1 MIPVHLHIRS
11 AIQSKNEWDDAIEQ
25 NEVGEFEDRDGQWVL
40 RYWENKGTAEEVR
53 TVVKAGENEVT
64 VIRQG
69 AIAYRQTYR
78 PGHETGSLIHTPAG
92 ESEMRV
98 RTLDYRRDRREN
110 GGVIFFSF
118 RLHMG
123 EEEMGQYQ
131 LQIEWTEGTE
141 RP

>member
-1 MIPVHLHIRS
+1 VIPVLLHIRS
-11 AIQSKNEWDDAIEQ
+11 TIQSDEEWDEAIEQ
-25 NEVGEFEDRDGQWVL
+25 NQVGEFEERDGQWVL
-40 RYWENKGTAEEVR
+40 RYWENKGTADEVR

-64 VIRQG
+64 VIRHG

-78 PGHETGSLIHTPAG
+78 PGQETGSVIHTLAG

-98 RTLDYRRDRREN
+98 RTIDYRRDRRDN
-110 GGVIFFSF
+110 GGVILFSF
-118 RLHMG
+118 QLHMG

-131 LQIEWTEGTE
+131 LQIEWTEGRE